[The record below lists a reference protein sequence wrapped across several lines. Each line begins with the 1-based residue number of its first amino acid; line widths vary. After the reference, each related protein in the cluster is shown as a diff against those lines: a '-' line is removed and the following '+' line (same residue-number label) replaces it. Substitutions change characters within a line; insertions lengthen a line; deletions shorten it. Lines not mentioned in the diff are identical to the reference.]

1 MRNFLCGGFKGNNN
15 LEHGVI
21 TGILRVARESIFSGM
36 NNLEVRTLL
45 NDDYASTFGLV
56 EQEVNDIIA
65 EFQPHASLDEVRAW
79 YDGYTSGTT
88 KIYNPWSII
97 NFAKEGKLKP
107 YWVNTSDNLLIRSLI
122 ENSDIDQKK
131 DIEYIMTGESIP
143 VQLHENIV
151 FQDLDKKP
159 YSLLNFLLFTG
170 YLTYNSPYEKDLL
183 SYAHFSI
190 PNNEIMSL
198 YKTIILDWFS
208 ERISITY
215 YQHMLS
221 HLTAGNVEDFIDFFK
236 TIVAQSLSTL
246 DVAENEPEKFY
257 HALVLGMLVSI
268 HTTHIIKSNR
278 ESGLGRY
285 DVMIIPRD
293 ITKLGIIIEF
303 KKVDHDKRE
312 TLASA
317 AKKALEQ
324 IENKKYEA
332 ELQQYGVKKILKLGI
347 VFDGKQTLVVQG

>member
-1 MRNFLCGGFKGNNN
+1 
-15 LEHGVI
+15 
-21 TGILRVARESIFSGM
+21 
-36 NNLEVRTLL
+36 
-45 NDDYASTFGLV
+45 
-56 EQEVNDIIA
+56 
-65 EFQPHASLDEVRAW
+65 
-79 YDGYTSGTT
+79 
-88 KIYNPWSII
+88 
-97 NFAKEGKLKP
+97 
-107 YWVNTSDNLLIRSLI
+107 
-122 ENSDIDQKK
+122 
-131 DIEYIMTGESIP
+131 
-143 VQLHENIV
+143 
-151 FQDLDKKP
+151 
-159 YSLLNFLLFTG
+159 LLFTG
-170 YLTYNSPYEKDLL
+170 YLTYDSPYEKDLL

-293 ITKLGIIIEF
+293 MTKLGIIIEF
-303 KKVDHDKRE
+303 KKVDHDKHE
-312 TLASA
+312 TLTSA
-317 AKKALEQ
+317 AKKALVQ

-332 ELQQYGVKKILKLGI
+332 ELQQYGVKKILKLAI
-347 VFDGKQTLVVQG
+347 VFDGKQTLVLQA